1 MRSDA
6 LEVLRPAD
14 AAPVIRHTARVRVR
28 YADTDQMQI
37 VWHGKY
43 LEYFELARTELM
55 RECGLPYAEMES
67 VGVQLPL
74 VEAHCRY
81 HAPARYD
88 DVLLVESS
96 VSDYHSPRLRIDYR
110 IATIDEPA
118 RTLVTGH
125 TVHAFQDI
133 ASGRPGRPH
142 PPFVALLDSII
153 ASSDASNSLV

>member
-1 MRSDA
+1 MSRPR
-6 LEVLRPAD
+6 LEVMQTGD
-14 AAPVIRHTARVRVR
+14 AARVIRHTAQVRVR

-43 LEYFELARTELM
+43 LEYFELGRTELL
-55 RECGLPYAEMES
+55 RECGLPYASMES
-67 VGVQLPL
+67 AGVRLPL

-88 DVLLVESS
+88 DILLIESS
-96 VSDYHSPRLRIDYR
+96 VCDYRSPRLRIDYR
-110 IATIDEPA
+110 IATVEAPD

-125 TVHAFQDI
+125 TVHAFQDVTT
-133 ASGRPGRPH
+133 GRPVRPH

-153 ASSDASNSLV
+153 ASSESRNVLS

>member
-1 MRSDA
+1 MSRLHLD
-6 LEVLRPAD
+6 VLQTGD

-43 LEYFELARTELM
+43 LEYFELGRTELM

-67 VGVQLPL
+67 SGVRLPL

-88 DVLLVESS
+88 DILLVESS
-96 VSDYHSPRLRIDYR
+96 VCDYRSPRLRIDYR
-110 IATIDEPA
+110 IATEDAPD

-133 ASGRPGRPH
+133 GTGRPVRPH

-153 ASSDASNSLV
+153 TSSASRNSLS